1 MDTLENEDYWKN
13 MYKNYFLAWN
23 LEEREVLSD
32 HAASKINENQVYE
45 CQIFSSNSL
54 NDLVKIKNGKIFRIE
69 REHEKLFVYSD
80 SPNSKN

>member
-1 MDTLENEDYWKN
+1 MEIREEIGSNPS
-13 MYKNYFLAWN
+13 N
-23 LEEREVLSD
+23 LMETYRIINGTEREVLSD

>member
-1 MDTLENEDYWKN
+1 MSTGLVPHIIDDFSNQLK
-13 MYKNYFLAWN
+13 
-23 LEEREVLSD
+23 EEELEVLSN

-45 CQIFSSNSL
+45 CRIFSSNSL